1 MKLRG
6 RVLITAFDCVMLRY
20 DAQTGQLMHI
30 YTDRT
35 LVRSGAHD
43 VEEGMH
49 VFAGGVFVAVIY
61 DCVTVL

>member
-35 LVRSGAHD
+35 LVRAGAHD
-43 VEEGMH
+43 AEEGMLH
-49 VFAGGVFVAVIY
+49 PGA
-61 DCVTVL
+61 CVCACWVRL